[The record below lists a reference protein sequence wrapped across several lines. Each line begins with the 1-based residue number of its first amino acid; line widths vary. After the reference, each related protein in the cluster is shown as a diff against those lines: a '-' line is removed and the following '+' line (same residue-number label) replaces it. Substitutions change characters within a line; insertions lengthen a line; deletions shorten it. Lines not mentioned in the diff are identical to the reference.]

1 MMFHRLKIL
10 LRTSIVG
17 LTLLI
22 AACTP
27 SHSPEES
34 IQLFY
39 ESLNQQNYP
48 ELLSLFN
55 LEEKLKDPEAEAEAY
70 EILTIIFTDLAL
82 NIQEKGGINKI
93 EYHTIEYNSEKD
105 RAIVRYTLYYNDGDY
120 QFDTLALTKDHTG
133 FWQLTIG

>member
-1 MMFHRLKIL
+1 MFHRLKIL

-82 NIQEKGGINKI
+82 NIQEKGELIKLSIIPLNITVKMIGLLSAIPSITMMAIINSI
-93 EYHTIEYNSEKD
+93 H
-105 RAIVRYTLYYNDGDY
+105 
-120 QFDTLALTKDHTG
+120 
-133 FWQLTIG
+133 

>member
-1 MMFHRLKIL
+1 MMFHKFKIL

-17 LTLLI
+17 LTLFI
-22 AACTP
+22 TACTP

-55 LEEKLKDPEAEAEAY
+55 IEENLKDPSAEAY
-70 EILTIIFTDLAL
+70 EILSIIFTDLAL

-93 EYHTIEYNSEKD
+93 EYHTIEYNSEKN

-120 QFDTLALTKDHTG
+120 QFDTLVLTEDHTG
-133 FWQLTIG
+133 FWQLTIE